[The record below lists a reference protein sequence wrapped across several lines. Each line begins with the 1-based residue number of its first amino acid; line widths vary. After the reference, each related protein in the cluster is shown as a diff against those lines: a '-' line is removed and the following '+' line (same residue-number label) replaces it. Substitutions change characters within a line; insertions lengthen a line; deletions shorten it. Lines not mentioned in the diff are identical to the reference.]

1 MEIPKSNFK
10 MPRYNFEADLTKD
23 EDQSIYSITQ
33 TVVTQIVK
41 EQNEY
46 TIAQIEKYV
55 KEKQQAGEI
64 ISSNIIGEGKLRHII
79 NLGLT
84 IYARQNNIPIS
95 QDDLFTQEDYIEY
108 LNHRLDQAEKMI
120 RELQTELRNQKG
132 DEDFE

>member
-10 MPRYNFEADLTKD
+10 TPQYNLEADLTRDK
-23 EDQSIYSITQ
+23 DQSIYSITQ
-33 TVVTQIVK
+33 TIVTQIVK
-41 EQNEY
+41 EQDEY
-46 TIAQIEKYV
+46 TMAQIEKYV
-55 KEKQQAGEI
+55 REKQQAGEI
-64 ISSNIIGEGKLRHII
+64 ISSHILGEGRLRHII

-84 IYARQNNIPIS
+84 IYAKQNKIPIS
-95 QDDLFTQEDYIEY
+95 QNDLFTQEDYIEY

>member
-10 MPRYNFEADLTKD
+10 MPKYNLEADLTKD

-41 EQNEY
+41 EQDEY

-84 IYARQNNIPIS
+84 IYAKQNNLAIS
-95 QDDLFTQEDYIEY
+95 LEDLFTQEDYIEY
-108 LNHRLDQAEKMI
+108 LNHGLDKAEERI
-120 RELQTELRNQKG
+120 LELQRELENQKG
-132 DEDFE
+132 EENE